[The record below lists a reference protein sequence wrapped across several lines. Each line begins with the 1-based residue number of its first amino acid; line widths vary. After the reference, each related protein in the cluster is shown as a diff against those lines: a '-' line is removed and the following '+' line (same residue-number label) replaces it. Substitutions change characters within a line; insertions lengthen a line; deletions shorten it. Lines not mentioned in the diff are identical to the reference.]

1 VERVRQEF
9 HAEDVEVDYLDGST
23 FIATDG
29 SYWFNLR
36 PSNTE
41 PFLRLNA
48 EATDRETME
57 RVRDRVL
64 SLVRG

>member
-1 VERVRQEF
+1 
-9 HAEDVEVDYLDGST
+9 
-23 FIATDG
+23 
-29 SYWFNLR
+29 
-36 PSNTE
+36 SNTE

-48 EATDRETME
+48 EATDQATME